1 MNEQD
6 LKLALVKI
14 LPEKI
19 YTAKGLSGSLNCYW
33 RKDGEL
39 QSEIIDTELLHVCW
53 LVEETIVGTDLWGRY
68 LVEMET
74 TPWNELVH
82 ATWQQRAAAL
92 IKVKGQK

>member
-1 MNEQD
+1 MKGIMNEQ
-6 LKLALVKI
+6 LIEKLEAMAGRKC
-14 LPEKI
+14 LPE
-19 YTAKGLSGSLNCYW
+19 
-33 RKDGEL
+33 GE
-39 QSEIIDTELLHVCW
+39 LHVCW

-82 ATWQQRAAAL
+82 ATWQHRAEAL